1 MSSAIDIHVPANQ
14 LARRKVVRAED
25 RSLGWFGN
33 SLIETIVGG
42 ADTEHRWTF
51 SIMHGPGGD
60 DVPLHLHQ
68 NEDEAFFILEG
79 EITVWQGDQSAV
91 IGPEEFVLLPKEV
104 PHCYKVTSPEGARWI
119 AITAPTGFE
128 QFVAHVIKPATERRL
143 PTPDEAPVP
152 SMEKMVEYGAEAGVI
167 FLGPPGTRPADV
179 GLG

>member
-1 MSSAIDIHVPANQ
+1 MSAVTNICVPAKQ
-14 LARRKVVRAED
+14 LLRRKVVRAED
-25 RSLGWFGN
+25 RGLFWFGN
-33 SLIETIVGG
+33 SLIETIVSGF
-42 ADTEHRWTF
+42 DTENRWTF

-60 DVPLHLHQ
+60 DVPLHLHT

-79 EITVWQGDQSAV
+79 EITVWQGDQRAV

-104 PHCYKVTSPEGARWI
+104 PHCYKVTSPQGARWL

-128 QFVAHVIKPATERRL
+128 RFVAHVAQPATGRRL